1 MYRPGSSAGILN
13 TIQVPGISNGVAS
26 NIIGSNVPTNKFVNL
41 SRQYGV
47 GGTLGATTIEYD
59 DPTSSSALGFFPA
72 PAAPMY
78 QNIGPED
85 LEAHIL
91 MKNAN

>member
-1 MYRPGSSAGILN
+1 MPGTAS
-13 TIQVPGISNGVAS
+13 GVTT

-47 GGTLGATTIEYD
+47 GGTLGATTIEYE

-78 QNIGPED
+78 AGMGPED
-85 LEAHIL
+85 LEAHL
-91 MKNAN
+91 LLKNGN